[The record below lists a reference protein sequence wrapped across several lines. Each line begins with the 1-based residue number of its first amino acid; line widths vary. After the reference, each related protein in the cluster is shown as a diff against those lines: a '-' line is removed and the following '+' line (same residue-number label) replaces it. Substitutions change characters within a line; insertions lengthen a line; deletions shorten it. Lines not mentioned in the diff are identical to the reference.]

1 MQIRAM
7 QSKRAASTRSQNP
20 QSAILQSAIEIMDF
34 LHQLH
39 NPEGLKQL
47 IQTGGYILLFAIIF
61 AETGLLIGFFLPGD
75 SLLFIAGTLCAVIL
89 PGHDKPLLSLAM
101 LIPLLC
107 VAAISGDAV
116 GYLIGRKV
124 GPALFNKPD
133 SRFFKRE
140 HIERTQAFYDKHGPK
155 TIVLARFVPMVR
167 TFAPTVA
174 GAAGMGYKS
183 FVLFNIMG
191 GIGWIF
197 SMSLLGYFLG
207 NVPAVQKNLEKAV
220 LLIVFLSITP
230 MIVHFFQEKAR
241 GKSAA
246 AAAAESLTTEQT
258 APRD

>member
-1 MQIRAM
+1 M
-7 QSKRAASTRSQNP
+7 
-20 QSAILQSAIEIMDF
+20 EF

-39 NPEGLKQL
+39 DPEGLKKL
-47 IQTGGYILLFAIIF
+47 IQAGGYVLLFAIIF

-89 PGHDKPLLSLAM
+89 PGHETPLLNIAL

-107 VAAISGDAV
+107 VAAIAGDAT
-116 GYLIGRKV
+116 GYFIGRKV
-124 GPALFNKPD
+124 GPALFNRPD

-155 TIVLARFVPMVR
+155 TIVLARFVPIVR

-174 GAAGMGYKS
+174 GAAGMKYKS
-183 FVLFNIMG
+183 FVLYNVLG
-191 GIGWIF
+191 GIGWIA

-207 NVPAVQKNLEKAV
+207 NVPAVQNNLEKAV
-220 LLIVFLSITP
+220 MLIVFLSITP

-246 AAAAESLTTEQT
+246 SAAAESLTTEQT